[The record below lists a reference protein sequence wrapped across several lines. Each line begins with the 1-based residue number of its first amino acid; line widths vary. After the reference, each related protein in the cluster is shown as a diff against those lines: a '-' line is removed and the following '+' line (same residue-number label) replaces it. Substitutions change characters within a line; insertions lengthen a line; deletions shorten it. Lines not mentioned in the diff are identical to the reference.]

1 MPSRR
6 VPVDLNAGTYFLTLT
21 VQRWYYLFDRHHRRQ
36 ILADSIRYC
45 REHKGLELNDYVV
58 HAEFDGLHRVSSADG
73 VVSIL
78 VSLNQRHE
86 HPPPGGRS
94 PGSGP

>member
-1 MPSRR
+1 
-6 VPVDLNAGTYFLTLT
+6 
-21 VQRWYYLFDRHHRRQ
+21 
-36 ILADSIRYC
+36 
-45 REHKGLELNDYVV
+45 
-58 HAEFDGLHRVSSADG
+58 
-73 VVSIL
+73 VSIL